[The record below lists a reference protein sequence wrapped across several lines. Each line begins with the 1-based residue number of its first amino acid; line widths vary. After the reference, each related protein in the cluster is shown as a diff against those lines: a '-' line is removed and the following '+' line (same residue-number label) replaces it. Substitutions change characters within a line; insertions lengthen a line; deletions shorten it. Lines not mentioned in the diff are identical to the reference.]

1 MTGSRTSSTAPDW
14 DAIARYLAAES
25 SASEAA
31 EVRRWLE
38 AHPADA
44 KAIAALDA
52 AIGSH
57 APRAQVDVEAALLE
71 VKARTA
77 RRIPRWGIAAGA
89 LAAAAALVFLV
100 VRRTADDPATLAT
113 PAVLASYA
121 TQPGARDTI
130 GLPDGTRIMLGP
142 STRLA
147 VSGRDVT
154 LEGEAF
160 FAMSEQKQ
168 GPYVVRANGATIR
181 DIGTEFGVRAY
192 PREPLRVVVS
202 SGIVEVTS
210 SGRAVVLDSADVGV
224 MSAGGVVARSAD
236 AVSPD
241 DVAWM
246 QGRLV
251 FRNASMTE
259 VRADLLRWYG
269 VELRVSDPSLQQRHF
284 TGAFSGEPVGR
295 VANVIALALGARAER
310 RADTIFL
317 HPARR

>member
-14 DAIARYLAAES
+14 DAIARYLAGES
-25 SASEAA
+25 SAPEAA
-31 EVRRWLE
+31 EVRRWLD
-38 AHPADA
+38 ANPADA

-52 AIGSH
+52 AIGSSTSQ
-57 APRAQVDVEAALLE
+57 PGVDVEAALRT
-71 VKARTA
+71 VKTRAA
-77 RRIPRWGIAAGA
+77 RRTLRWPIGVGA
-89 LAAAAALVFLV
+89 LVAAAALVFLV
-100 VRRTADDPATLAT
+100 VPRSSTDWPAT
-113 PAVLASYA
+113 PAVETSHS

-130 GLPDGTRIMLGP
+130 VLPDGTRIMLGP

-160 FAMSEQKQ
+160 FAMPEETQ
-168 GPYVVRANGATIR
+168 GPYTVRANGATIR

-192 PREPLRVVVS
+192 PDEPLRVVVS
-202 SGIVEVTS
+202 SGMVEVTS
-210 SGRAVVLDSADVGV
+210 SGTVVVLDSGDVGV
-224 MSAGGVVARSAD
+224 MGAGGVVARKPD

-251 FRNASMTE
+251 FRNASMSE
-259 VRADLLRWYG
+259 VRADLMRWYG
-269 VELRVSDPSLQQRHF
+269 VELRVTDPSLQRRHF

-295 VANVIALALGARAER
+295 VADVIALALGARAER
-310 RADTIFL
+310 RADTIFV
-317 HPARR
+317 HTARR